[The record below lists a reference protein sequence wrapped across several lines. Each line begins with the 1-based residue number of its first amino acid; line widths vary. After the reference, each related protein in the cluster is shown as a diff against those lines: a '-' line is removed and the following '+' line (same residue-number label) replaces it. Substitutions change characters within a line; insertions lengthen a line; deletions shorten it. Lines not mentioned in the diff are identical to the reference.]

1 MIKDNQKYFNRLQVV
16 LDGLM
21 IILSYLLAWFLMLR
35 SVEGKEIGV
44 LPPEFYMMVL
54 VVLVPFFLLLYYACN
69 LYTPKRVQGR
79 RLEGSNIVKANIIGG
94 LTLMAAYFFLQLP
107 NVSRLQIGLFL
118 LLNVI
123 FLFVERNVVRII
135 LMRFRKSGLNLK
147 HIILVGYSRAAEEY
161 IDRIVQNPQWG
172 YKVMGILDDR
182 VVAGTEY
189 RGIGVLGTIGSLS
202 ALLEVNHPDEIA
214 ITLGL
219 SEYYKLERIVA
230 MCEKAGVPCQM
241 YTNRAD
247 MPGGATLGSIA
258 NTKVS
263 VNTVDIGLAQ
273 LAMHSAF
280 ETAGDCDTEYM
291 VKALKKFFSARIKC
305 EGGEFE
311 VSFG

>member
-1 MIKDNQKYFNRLQVV
+1 
-16 LDGLM
+16 M

-214 ITLGL
+214 LTLGL

-230 MCEKAGVPCQM
+230 MCEKAGVHTKFIPDYSKIIPTKP
-241 YTNRAD
+241 YTED
-247 MPGGATLGSIA
+247 LL
-258 NTKVS
+258 
-263 VNTVDIGLAQ
+263 GLAVINIRHVP
-273 LAMHSAF
+273 LSNTF
-280 ETAGDCDTEYM
+280 YM
-291 VKALKKFFSARIKC
+291 MV
-305 EGGEFE
+305 
-311 VSFG
+311 

>member
-1 MIKDNQKYFNRLQVV
+1 MVFDAAQCRRQGDWRPSAGILY
-16 LDGLM
+16 DGTGCTCT
-21 IILSYLLAWFLMLR
+21 I
-35 SVEGKEIGV
+35 
-44 LPPEFYMMVL
+44 
-54 VVLVPFFLLLYYACN
+54 FLLLYYACN

-230 MCEKAGVPCQM
+230 MCEKAGCIRNLFRITARSFRQSHI
-241 YTNRAD
+241 RR
-247 MPGGATLGSIA
+247 IC
-258 NTKVS
+258 S
-263 VNTVDIGLAQ
+263 VLRSSTSVTFRFPTRLI
-273 LAMHSAF
+273 
-280 ETAGDCDTEYM
+280 
-291 VKALKKFFSARIKC
+291 
-305 EGGEFE
+305 
-311 VSFG
+311 

>member
-1 MIKDNQKYFNRLQVV
+1 MVFDAAQCRRQ
-16 LDGLM
+16 
-21 IILSYLLAWFLMLR
+21 
-35 SVEGKEIGV
+35 EEIGV

-54 VVLVPFFLLLYYACN
+54 VVLVPFFCCYYACN

-182 VVAGTEY
+182 VVAVQSTGAS
-189 RGIGVLGTIGSLS
+189 GCLGRS
-202 ALLEVNHPDEIA
+202 AP
-214 ITLGL
+214 
-219 SEYYKLERIVA
+219 
-230 MCEKAGVPCQM
+230 
-241 YTNRAD
+241 
-247 MPGGATLGSIA
+247 
-258 NTKVS
+258 
-263 VNTVDIGLAQ
+263 
-273 LAMHSAF
+273 
-280 ETAGDCDTEYM
+280 
-291 VKALKKFFSARIKC
+291 
-305 EGGEFE
+305 
-311 VSFG
+311 

>member
-147 HIILVGYSRAAEEY
+147 HIVLVGYSRAAEEY

-202 ALLEVNHPDEIA
+202 FWRSIIRTRSRLHLACQS
-214 ITLGL
+214 ITSWNASSRCAKRQGCTRNLF
-219 SEYYKLERIVA
+219 RITA
-230 MCEKAGVPCQM
+230 RSFRQSHIRRIC
-241 YTNRAD
+241 
-247 MPGGATLGSIA
+247 
-258 NTKVS
+258 S
-263 VNTVDIGLAQ
+263 VLRSSTSVTFRFPTRLI
-273 LAMHSAF
+273 
-280 ETAGDCDTEYM
+280 
-291 VKALKKFFSARIKC
+291 
-305 EGGEFE
+305 
-311 VSFG
+311 

>member
-1 MIKDNQKYFNRLQVV
+1 MSSGVLWTLTEVKGLIKDNQKYFNRLQVV

-79 RLEGSNIVKANIIGG
+79 RLEGSNIVKGKYHRWTDSDGG
-94 LTLMAAYFFLQLP
+94 VTSFTAVQ

-182 VVAGTEY
+182 VVAGTE
-189 RGIGVLGTIGSLS
+189 
-202 ALLEVNHPDEIA
+202 
-214 ITLGL
+214 
-219 SEYYKLERIVA
+219 
-230 MCEKAGVPCQM
+230 
-241 YTNRAD
+241 
-247 MPGGATLGSIA
+247 
-258 NTKVS
+258 
-263 VNTVDIGLAQ
+263 
-273 LAMHSAF
+273 
-280 ETAGDCDTEYM
+280 
-291 VKALKKFFSARIKC
+291 
-305 EGGEFE
+305 
-311 VSFG
+311 

>member
-1 MIKDNQKYFNRLQVV
+1 M
-16 LDGLM
+16 DGLM

-147 HIILVGYSRAAEEY
+147 HIVLVGYSRAAEEY

-219 SEYYKLERIVA
+219 SEVLQAGTHRRDVRKGRGAHEIYSGLQQDHSD
-230 MCEKAGVPCQM
+230 KAI
-241 YTNRAD
+241 Y
-247 MPGGATLGSIA
+247 GG
-258 NTKVS
+258 
-263 VNTVDIGLAQ
+263 
-273 LAMHSAF
+273 
-280 ETAGDCDTEYM
+280 
-291 VKALKKFFSARIKC
+291 SARSC
-305 EGGEFE
+305 GHQHPSRSTFQH
-311 VSFG
+311 V